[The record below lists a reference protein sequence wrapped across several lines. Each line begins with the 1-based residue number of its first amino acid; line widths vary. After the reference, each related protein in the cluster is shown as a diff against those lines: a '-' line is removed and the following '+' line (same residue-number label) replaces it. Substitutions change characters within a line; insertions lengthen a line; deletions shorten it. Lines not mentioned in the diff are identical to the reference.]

1 MVARKVISYCVE
13 VCLGTMGCSPDRSR
27 LITGI
32 INSIFAQKMIIRQLR
47 ICIYGY
53 VSHIGKIFIFVTK

>member
-1 MVARKVISYCVE
+1 MAF
-13 VCLGTMGCSPDRSR
+13 LPDRSR

-32 INSIFAQKMIIRQLR
+32 INSIFAQKLIIRQLR

-53 VSHIGKIFIFVTK
+53 ESHIGKIFIFVTK